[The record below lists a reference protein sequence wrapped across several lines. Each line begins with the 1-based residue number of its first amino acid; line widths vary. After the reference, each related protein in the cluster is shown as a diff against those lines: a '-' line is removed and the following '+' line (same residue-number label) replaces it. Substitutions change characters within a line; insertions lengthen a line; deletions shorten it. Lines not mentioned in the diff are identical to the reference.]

1 MKRLLVLGLIVLLVF
16 GLVGCGYGGTS
27 MSSNWST
34 RGLTSDSQRESWAIA
49 ANSVNGHATRRLD
62 LGAEELDALHVNSSN
77 SDGSI
82 TVTLT
87 QDDIVEVFDISGEFY
102 GNLDT
107 SGFAAGRIRL
117 RLDFGSAEGVNL
129 FVNWAA

>member
-1 MKRLLVLGLIVLLVF
+1 MKRLLILGIIVLLIF

-27 MSSNWST
+27 MSSSWST
-34 RGLTSDSQRESWAIA
+34 RGLTSNLQRESWAIA
-49 ANSVNGHATRRLD
+49 ADSVNGHATRRLD
-62 LGAEELDALHVNSSN
+62 LSVEELAALHINNSN

-87 QDDIVEVFDISGEFY
+87 QDDTVEVFDISGEFY

-107 SGFAAGRIRL
+107 SGFDAGRIRL

-129 FVNWAA
+129 HVNWTA